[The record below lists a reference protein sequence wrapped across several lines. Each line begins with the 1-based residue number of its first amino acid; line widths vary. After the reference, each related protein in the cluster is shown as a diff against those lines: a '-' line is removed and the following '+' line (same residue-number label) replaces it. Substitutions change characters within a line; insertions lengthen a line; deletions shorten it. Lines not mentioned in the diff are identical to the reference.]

1 MTTSQAAAA
10 ILASS
15 ASSTT
20 TPVPSLVLPGV
31 PELESNELEQR
42 IGEVV
47 TDAAIE
53 QLGQRWEGA
62 ALQREEEGDG
72 VNWFATT
79 VGWRWLIYNRHAR
92 QNLRM
97 LFDLKN
103 QIDQELQV
111 MGAIRAVSAIL
122 TILRSPRK

>member
-1 MTTSQAAAA
+1 MALVTTSQAAAA

-20 TPVPSLVLPGV
+20 TPVPSLVLPESEV
-31 PELESNELEQR
+31 AELESNELEQR

-53 QLGQRWEGA
+53 QLGHRWEEGEN
-62 ALQREEEGDG
+62 ALQRQDEGDG

-79 VGWRWLIYNRHAR
+79 VSCGDA
-92 QNLRM
+92 
-97 LFDLKN
+97 
-103 QIDQELQV
+103 
-111 MGAIRAVSAIL
+111 
-122 TILRSPRK
+122 

>member
-1 MTTSQAAAA
+1 MALVTTSQAAAA

-20 TPVPSLVLPGV
+20 TPVPSLVLPGSEV
-31 PELESNELEQR
+31 EQLESNELEQR

-53 QLGQRWEGA
+53 QLGQRWEEGEN
-62 ALQREEEGDG
+62 ALQRQDEGDG

-79 VGWRWLIYNRHAR
+79 VSCR
-92 QNLRM
+92 
-97 LFDLKN
+97 D
-103 QIDQELQV
+103 V
-111 MGAIRAVSAIL
+111 
-122 TILRSPRK
+122 

>member
-1 MTTSQAAAA
+1 MALVTTSQAAAA

-20 TPVPSLVLPGV
+20 TPVPSLVLPESEV
-31 PELESNELEQR
+31 AELESNELEQR

-53 QLGQRWEGA
+53 QLGHRWEEGEN
-62 ALQREEEGDG
+62 ALQRQDEGDG

-79 VGWRWLIYNRHAR
+79 VSCR
-92 QNLRM
+92 
-97 LFDLKN
+97 D
-103 QIDQELQV
+103 V
-111 MGAIRAVSAIL
+111 
-122 TILRSPRK
+122 

>member
-1 MTTSQAAAA
+1 MGGGFLKASRMALVTTSQAAAA

-20 TPVPSLVLPGV
+20 TPVPSFALVLPGSGV

-53 QLGQRWEGA
+53 QLGQRWEEGEN
-62 ALQREEEGDG
+62 ALQRQDEGDG

-79 VGWRWLIYNRHAR
+79 VSCG
-92 QNLRM
+92 
-97 LFDLKN
+97 D
-103 QIDQELQV
+103 V
-111 MGAIRAVSAIL
+111 
-122 TILRSPRK
+122 

>member
-1 MTTSQAAAA
+1 MALVTTSQAAAA

-20 TPVPSLVLPGV
+20 TPVPSLVLPGS
-31 PELESNELEQR
+31 ELESNGLEQR

-62 ALQREEEGDG
+62 ALQREDEGDG

-79 VGWRWLIYNRHAR
+79 VSWRWLIR
-92 QNLRM
+92 
-97 LFDLKN
+97 
-103 QIDQELQV
+103 
-111 MGAIRAVSAIL
+111 
-122 TILRSPRK
+122 

>member
-1 MTTSQAAAA
+1 MVPLFKRGNPRVPLVGGGFLKASRMALVTTSQAAAA

-20 TPVPSLVLPGV
+20 TPVPSFALVLPGSGV

-53 QLGQRWEGA
+53 QLGQRWEEGEA
-62 ALQREEEGDG
+62 VSREEEGDG

-79 VGWRWLIYNRHAR
+79 VSWRWLI
-92 QNLRM
+92 
-97 LFDLKN
+97 
-103 QIDQELQV
+103 
-111 MGAIRAVSAIL
+111 
-122 TILRSPRK
+122 

>member
-1 MTTSQAAAA
+1 MLVKRGAVSGLSMALVTTSQAAAA

-20 TPVPSLVLPGV
+20 TPVPSLVLPGSEV
-31 PELESNELEQR
+31 AELESNELEQR

-53 QLGQRWEGA
+53 QLGQRWEGE

-79 VGWRWLIYNRHAR
+79 VSWRWLI
-92 QNLRM
+92 
-97 LFDLKN
+97 
-103 QIDQELQV
+103 
-111 MGAIRAVSAIL
+111 
-122 TILRSPRK
+122 

>member
-1 MTTSQAAAA
+1 MALVTTSQAAAA

-20 TPVPSLVLPGV
+20 TPVPSLVLAGSEV
-31 PELESNELEQR
+31 AELESNELEQR

-53 QLGQRWEGA
+53 QLGQRWEEGEN
-62 ALQREEEGDG
+62 ALQRQDEGDG

-79 VGWRWLIYNRHAR
+79 VSCG
-92 QNLRM
+92 
-97 LFDLKN
+97 D
-103 QIDQELQV
+103 V
-111 MGAIRAVSAIL
+111 
-122 TILRSPRK
+122 